1 MDAMTSGNIQVDSVI
16 EIKYVTKLKIIIE
29 AQEHGICR
37 ISGMLEDGMKTQQ
50 ILSSMEDIPICIIR
64 GEENSEI
71 LFRGIVKKAT
81 VYVVNGVCHVDIVA
95 VTLSERLDRINRQR
109 SFQNVMMTYEQ
120 VITRVMEPYGN
131 LMTLCVEG
139 AQERINTPILQYGDI
154 CSK

>member
-1 MDAMTSGNIQVDSVI
+1 
-16 EIKYVTKLKIIIE
+16 
-29 AQEHGICR
+29 
-37 ISGMLEDGMKTQQ
+37 MLFR
-50 ILSSMEDIPICIIR
+50 SICIIR